1 MIVYVEKL
9 KESRNTSVYNKF
21 TEYKVIIQSPFLY
34 VLANNNWNMIFKENN
49 NLKQYQRIKFL
60 GINLT

>member
-34 VLANNNWNMIFKENN
+34 VLANNNWNMKFKENN